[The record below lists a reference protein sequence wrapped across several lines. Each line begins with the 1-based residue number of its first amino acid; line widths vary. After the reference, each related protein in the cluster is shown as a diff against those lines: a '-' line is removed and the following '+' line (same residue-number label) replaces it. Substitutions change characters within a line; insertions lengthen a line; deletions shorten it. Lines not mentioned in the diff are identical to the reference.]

1 MTRPPRLVV
10 VGSGIA
16 GLYAALLAADAV
28 LDGGPAC
35 EVVLLSKGT
44 LEQSNTFYAQG
55 GVSAVLAPGEAAPGD
70 SVEAH
75 IADTLA
81 AGAGLND
88 PDAVRV
94 LCTEAVRDIA
104 GLGRYGVR
112 FDAGPGGG
120 PALGLEAA
128 HSAARILHAGGDATG
143 ACIARALV
151 AAVLDRAVLDHMDR
165 GRLRVETG
173 AFVTDLL
180 TEHPGEGQVG
190 AARVTG
196 VAYLADGQPRHL
208 DADAVLLATGGAG
221 RIFARTSNPSVATA
235 DGLALAW
242 RAGAAVRDLEF
253 FQFHPTTLAADEVPG
268 APPALLISEAVRGE
282 GAVLLDAA
290 GYRFM
295 PDYHPDAEL
304 APRDVVSRSIAL
316 HLAATRAPADSPVFL
331 DARGIEAARGPGFL
345 ARRFPT
351 ITAATRA
358 AGYDWTTQTLPVSP
372 AAHYWM
378 GGVSTDLWGRT
389 SVPGLFAAGEVACT
403 GAQGAN
409 RLASNSL
416 LEGLVFGRRAVEAIL
431 GDDPSHDG
439 TPAPHDGTSHDG
451 TPAPLDGTSHDGTAP
466 RAPHDRPSLASS
478 AREPGSCGPTA
489 AGGLPLTHASA
500 ALPRDFGGKGT
511 LPAAPEV
518 GVAKTEAGPGPFSR
532 EALRRLMTADAGVLR
547 SGEQLREAEYVLT
560 SWAAVV
566 RPESPTDAVDPR
578 EHEDRNLLLA
588 AQLLVA
594 AARQRTGSVGAHYR
608 ADATAAAPALLA
620 APARSN
626 PPAGAHGHRHA
637 KASRPKQRIPS

>member
-1 MTRPPRLVV
+1 M

-16 GLYAALLAADAV
+16 GLYAALLASDAV
-28 LDGGPAC
+28 QDGGPAC

-55 GVSAVLAPGEAAPGD
+55 GVSAVLTPGEAAPGD
-70 SVEAH
+70 SVAAH

-88 PDAVRV
+88 PEAVRV

-104 GLGRYGVR
+104 GLQRFGVH
-112 FDAGPGGG
+112 FDAGPSGG

-143 ACIARALV
+143 ARITRALV
-151 AAVLDRAVLDHMDR
+151 AAVVERTVN

-173 AFVTDLL
+173 AFATALL
-180 TEHPGEGQVG
+180 TELPETGPAAG
-190 AARVTG
+190 ARVTG
-196 VAYLADGQPRHL
+196 VAYLADGEPRQL

-221 RIFARTSNPSVATA
+221 RLFARTSNPSVATA

-242 RAGAAVRDLEF
+242 RAGASVRDLEF
-253 FQFHPTTLAADEVPG
+253 FQFHPTTLAAAEIPG
-268 APPALLISEAVRGE
+268 GPPALLISEAVRGE

-290 GYRFM
+290 GYRFL

-316 HLAATRAPADSPVFL
+316 HLAATGAPADSPVFL
-331 DARGIEAARGPGFL
+331 DARGIETARGPGFL

-351 ITAATRA
+351 IDAATRA
-358 AGYDWTTQTLPVSP
+358 AGYDWTSQTLPVSP

-389 SVPGLFAAGEVACT
+389 SVPGLYAAGEVACT

-416 LEGLVFGRRAVEAIL
+416 LEGLVFGRRAVEAFL
-431 GDDPSHDG
+431 AGYPSHDG
-439 TPAPHDGTSHDG
+439 TSAPHEAPSHDR
-451 TPAPLDGTSHDGTAP
+451 AAP
-466 RAPHDRPSLASS
+466 RAPHHRPNLASS

-489 AGGLPLTHASA
+489 EGGLPLTHASA
-500 ALPRDFGGKGT
+500 ALSRDVAGKGT
-511 LPAAPEV
+511 PPAAPEV
-518 GVAKTEAGPGPFSR
+518 GVAATEAGPIPFSR

-547 SGEQLREAEYVLT
+547 SGEQLREAEATLAA
-560 SWAAVV
+560 WAAVV
-566 RPESPTDAVDPR
+566 RPGIVTDAANQG

-594 AARQRTGSVGAHYR
+594 AARQRAGSVGAHYR
-608 ADATAAAPALLA
+608 ADADPAATVPAVLA
-620 APARSN
+620 APARST
-626 PPAGAHGHRHA
+626 PPAGTYGHRHA
-637 KASRPKQRIPS
+637 ALSRPKQRISS